1 MTISSENKENILK
14 RIENIPPQEVQK
26 VIDFIDYL
34 TLQSRSKS
42 SAVDKPY
49 LLLQQNTLAKIWQDE
64 EDLYEL

>member
-14 RIENIPPQEVQK
+14 RIDKIPQQEVQK
-26 VIDFIDYL
+26 VIDFIDYI
-34 TLQSRSKS
+34 TLQSRSES

-49 LLLQQNTLAKIWQDE
+49 LLFQQNTLAKIWQDD

>member
-34 TLQSRSKS
+34 TLQSRSEP

>member
-42 SAVDKPY
+42 SAIDKPY